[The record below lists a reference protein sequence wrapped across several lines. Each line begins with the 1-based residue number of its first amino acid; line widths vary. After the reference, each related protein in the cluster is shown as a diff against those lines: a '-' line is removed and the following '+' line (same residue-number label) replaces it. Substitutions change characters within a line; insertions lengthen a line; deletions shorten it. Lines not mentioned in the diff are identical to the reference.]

1 MAKKISYWERRKATE
16 MYEYMEDAE
25 AVADQIAK
33 LYLKASRYI
42 SMQADDIFEKYMTKH
57 KLTKDE
63 ALELLDT
70 LQDRTS
76 LDELLEKLRNGT
88 KDKNKEEILSEL
100 EAPAYRARLERL
112 QQLQNQLDY
121 VMRNI
126 YQQEKTFTTPHYVDL
141 ANEAYY
147 RGIFDVQQQVGAAFS
162 FHVVDPQ
169 VIDQVINS
177 RWSGENYSK
186 RIWKN
191 TQALAQDLKEELLIN
206 LVTGRTNREAAE
218 IIQSKFAAGASAAR
232 RLIRTESNYVATELN
247 FKAYEECGIEKYRF
261 CAVLD
266 LRTSETCR
274 KLDRKIFLVSKRT
287 AGVNCPPMHPWCRST
302 TIEVIT
308 EELANSLT
316 RRVRDPVTGEI
327 IHIPASMTYQ
337 EWYDKYVKGNPEAEL
352 AEKQIKNR
360 SSDRKQ
366 HKKYREILGDE
377 IPEELDEFQR
387 MKYTDSN
394 KYGIWKAQYKGM
406 GYYSKAVA
414 NEPQITA
421 HIKKVAENIGM
432 DMAGLEY
439 RIKGK
444 ESYLRKIASNY
455 SPNGNEYEVKDILR
469 YTYTTTP
476 EKLVEST
483 LKSIETHQD
492 MGYNTIEVKNYWLDK
507 NNPYNGIN
515 TTIQAQ
521 NGQKFELQYHTSE
534 SYSVK
539 DAIHGLYEKWRIMDK
554 ASPEAIQLRKGMF
567 EQSSKLHVP
576 ERIEEVK
583 K

>member
-1 MAKKISYWERRKATE
+1 MAEKISYWERRKATE
-16 MYEYMEDAE
+16 MYEYMEEAE

-42 SMQADDIFEKYMTKH
+42 STQADDIFEKYMTKH
-57 KLTKDE
+57 KLTRDE
-63 ALELLDT
+63 ALQLINT
-70 LQDRTS
+70 LQDRAS
-76 LDELLEKLRNGT
+76 LDELLEKLQNGT
-88 KDKNKEEILSEL
+88 KDKSKKELLSEL

-112 QQLQNQLDY
+112 EQLQNQLDY
-121 VMRNI
+121 VMKNI
-126 YQQEKTFTTPHYVDL
+126 YQQEKTFTTSHYVDL

-147 RGIFDVQQQVGAAFS
+147 REIFDVQQQIGAAFS

-169 VIDQVINS
+169 VIDKVINS

-274 KLDRKIFLVSKRT
+274 KLDRKIFPVSERAT
-287 AGVNCPPMHPWCRST
+287 GVNCPPMHPWCRST

-316 RRVRDPVTGEI
+316 RKARDPVAGEI

-387 MKYTDSN
+387 MKYTEGE
-394 KYGIWKAQYKGM
+394 KWKFMKLDYRRR
-406 GYYSKAVA
+406 
-414 NEPQITA
+414 NELLQHPEW
-421 HIKKVAENIGM
+421 KLPNAENVVLPEAKFTKYLLGGEN
-432 DMAGLEY
+432 AKGLA
-439 RIKGK
+439 KGK
-444 ESYLRKIASNY
+444 AFTERLGYNIDNWKELQREIT
-455 SPNGNEYEVKDILR
+455 NGAEKYPATSKGETEYGVKYEQKMVLYGKNNTPANVVVGWMCKPDGIISMSSAYIKEVK
-469 YTYTTTP
+469 
-476 EKLVEST
+476 
-483 LKSIETHQD
+483 
-492 MGYNTIEVKNYWLDK
+492 
-507 NNPYNGIN
+507 
-515 TTIQAQ
+515 
-521 NGQKFELQYHTSE
+521 
-534 SYSVK
+534 
-539 DAIHGLYEKWRIMDK
+539 
-554 ASPEAIQLRKGMF
+554 
-567 EQSSKLHVP
+567 
-576 ERIEEVK
+576 
-583 K
+583 

>member
-42 SMQADDIFEKYMTKH
+42 SMQADDIFEKYVTKH

-63 ALELLDT
+63 ALELINT

-112 QQLQNQLDY
+112 EQLQNQLDY
-121 VMRNI
+121 VMKNI
-126 YQQEKTFTTPHYVDL
+126 YQQEKTFTTSHYVDL

-147 RGIFDVQQQVGAAFS
+147 RGIFGVQQQVGAAFS

-169 VIDQVINS
+169 VIDQVIKS

-274 KLDRKIFLVSKRT
+274 KLDRKIFPVSERET
-287 AGVNCPPMHPWCRST
+287 GVNCPPMHPWCRST
-302 TIEVIT
+302 HIGVIT

-316 RRVRDPVTGEI
+316 RKTRDPVTGEI
-327 IHIPASMTYQ
+327 MHIPASMTYQ

-352 AEKQIKNR
+352 AEKQIKNC

-387 MKYTDSN
+387 MKYTEGEKWKELHT
-394 KYGIWKAQYKGM
+394 KYLD
-406 GYYSKAVA
+406 
-414 NEPQITA
+414 
-421 HIKKVAENIGM
+421 KKLQ
-432 DMAGLEY
+432 D
-439 RIKGK
+439 
-444 ESYLRKIASNY
+444 KIQSEDY
-455 SPNGNEYEVKDILR
+455 Q
-469 YTYTTTP
+469 
-476 EKLVEST
+476 
-483 LKSIETHQD
+483 KSIEEGKQGKHLKNHNNYIE
-492 MGYNTIEVKNYWLDK
+492 GRSYLNVTIEEAQELVKQYAGKGQIQRDSNNKWNHKEIVNVDK
-507 NNPYNGIN
+507 NIGVYVNGM
-515 TTIQAQ
+515 TGEELPTSRFTIHYA
-521 NGQKFELQYHTSE
+521 T
-534 SYSVK
+534 
-539 DAIHGLYEKWRIMDK
+539 
-554 ASPEAIQLRKGMF
+554 KGV
-567 EQSSKLHVP
+567 HIVP
-576 ERIEEVK
+576 ARPKGGNYIGNN
-583 K
+583 